1 MRFSL
6 IGASV
11 MALSRC
17 HAVMPFCSPPGELAG
32 AQCEFLGD
40 GAVRIECFLNMPQ
53 QFLVADQGP
62 HFAPFQLF
70 FLKEFFGQRISQH
83 DVSGW
88 TDE

>member
-1 MRFSL
+1 
-6 IGASV
+6 
-11 MALSRC
+11 
-17 HAVMPFCSPPGELAG
+17 
-32 AQCEFLGD
+32 
-40 GAVRIECFLNMPQ
+40 MPQ